1 MEPLAPTGPVT
12 ATVAGDVIAAAVRRA
27 NELDVRVSIAVVDA
41 GGTLKAFLRMDGA
54 EIAGATLA
62 TDKAF
67 TAVANRAATHELAAL
82 AQPGQPLF
90 GLHAGAGGRYVIF
103 GGGIPVAVSGELAGG
118 IGVSGAEAW
127 QDVECATAGAEEC
140 RRLLG
145 AAEA

>member
-1 MEPLAPTGPVT
+1 MEPLAPTGPLT
-12 ATVAGDVIAAAVRRA
+12 AAVAADVIAATVRHA
-27 NELDVRVSIAVVDA
+27 DSLGVRVSVAIVDA

-103 GGGIPVAVSGELAGG
+103 GGGIPVAVAGELAGA

-127 QDVECATAGAEEC
+127 QDVECAAAAAQEC

-145 AAEA
+145 VC

>member
-1 MEPLAPTGPVT
+1 MEPLAPTGPLS
-12 ATVAGDVIAAAVRRA
+12 ATIACDVIAAAVRRA
-27 NELDVRVSIAVVDA
+27 DELGVRVSVAIVDA

-103 GGGIPVAVSGELAGG
+103 GGGVPVAADNELVGG
-118 IGVSGAEAW
+118 VGVSGAEAW
-127 QDVECATAGAEEC
+127 QDVECATAAAEEC
-140 RRLLG
+140 QRLLG
-145 AAEA
+145 G